1 MSWEG
6 GRRGSA
12 CSRSFT
18 IDAVE
23 SSNQAL
29 GAVVMSEH
37 PLPRQAHWP
46 EGAVFTI
53 GHSTLPIERFIALLQ
68 TYGVKRLVD
77 IRSVPRSRHN
87 PQFNDTS
94 LAESLTARQIEYVH
108 IQALGG
114 LRRAHKDSPNT
125 GWRNES
131 FRGYA
136 DYMQGEEFRDALE
149 TLIRMSRRE
158 RAAIMCAEAVPW
170 RCHRSLVADALT
182 VRGIPAVEILSES
195 SYRMHKLTP
204 FARVEGTRI
213 TYPPGQAT
221 LPL

>member
-1 MSWEG
+1 M
-6 GRRGSA
+6 
-12 CSRSFT
+12 
-18 IDAVE
+18 
-23 SSNQAL
+23 N
-29 GAVVMSEH
+29 EH
-37 PLPRQAHWP
+37 PPPREAHWP
-46 EGAVFTI
+46 EGAVFTV

-77 IRSVPRSRHN
+77 IRTMPRSRHN

-114 LRRAHKDSPNT
+114 LRRARKDSPNT

-149 TLIRMSRRE
+149 TLIRMSRQE

-182 VRGIPAVEILSES
+182 IRGIPAVEILSES

-204 FARVEGTRI
+204 FARVERTRI

>member
-1 MSWEG
+1 
-6 GRRGSA
+6 
-12 CSRSFT
+12 
-18 IDAVE
+18 
-23 SSNQAL
+23 
-29 GAVVMSEH
+29 MSEH
-37 PLPRQAHWP
+37 PPPREAHWP
-46 EGAVFTI
+46 EGAVFTV

-77 IRSVPRSRHN
+77 IRTMPRSRHN

-114 LRRAHKDSPNT
+114 LRRARKDSPNT

-149 TLIRMSRRE
+149 TLIRMSRQE

-182 VRGIPAVEILSES
+182 IRGIPAVEILSES

-204 FARVEGTRI
+204 FARVERTRI

>member
-1 MSWEG
+1 M
-6 GRRGSA
+6 
-12 CSRSFT
+12 
-18 IDAVE
+18 
-23 SSNQAL
+23 N
-29 GAVVMSEH
+29 EH
-37 PLPRQAHWP
+37 PPPREAHWP
-46 EGAVFTI
+46 EGAVFTV

-68 TYGVKRLVD
+68 TYDVKRLVD
-77 IRSVPRSRHN
+77 IRTMPRSRHN

-149 TLIRMSRRE
+149 TLIRMSRQE

-170 RCHRSLVADALT
+170 RCHRSLVADALS

>member
-1 MSWEG
+1 M
-6 GRRGSA
+6 
-12 CSRSFT
+12 
-18 IDAVE
+18 
-23 SSNQAL
+23 N
-29 GAVVMSEH
+29 EH
-37 PLPRQAHWP
+37 PPPREAHWP
-46 EGAVFTI
+46 EGAVFTV

-77 IRSVPRSRHN
+77 IRTMPRSRHN

-149 TLIRMSRRE
+149 TLIRMSRQD